1 MALVHADRN
10 DLVNGEK
17 SNHAEW
23 KYRIAVLIKEKVMG
37 PSGRVEKLDS
47 DKTMDTLS
55 IILGKQ
61 EKYADK
67 DVAMWPW
74 PGGPVS

>member
-17 SNHAEW
+17 SNHAKW
-23 KYRIAVLIKEKVMG
+23 KYRIAAVIKEKGMG
-37 PSGRVEKLDS
+37 SSGQVEKLDS

-61 EKYADK
+61 ENYADK

-74 PGGPVS
+74 PGGLVS